1 MIVGTCEHVYP
12 GRIVLVKLIDVGR
25 PMMSQ
30 FLGPGVLK
38 RRVQGS
44 GAGETRA
51 EGQEV
56 LEQEF
61 FL

>member
-1 MIVGTCEHVYP
+1 MVA
-12 GRIVLVKLIDVGR
+12 K
-25 PMMSQ
+25 

-38 RRVQGS
+38 RWVQGS

-56 LEQEF
+56 LEQEI